1 MIVTHLAK
9 FYPPVPG
16 GMERVVESLCQ
27 ATAGRVYNRVLA
39 FHTGTKTVRDV
50 VEGVPVTRVGT
61 LGSAGSVPV
70 APRFFGELRRLRT
83 DLIVLHEPNPW
94 ALLACAVVR
103 PAVPIVIWYHS
114 DVVRPQ
120 LQYALF
126 YRPMARAVYGRA
138 ARFIVSSPALA
149 EQATGLAEFRSRV
162 AVVPF
167 GIDTAKWAA
176 GPSVPARAAAIK
188 AGLQGRP
195 LVLFT
200 GRMVPYKGVD
210 VLLRSLVGIDAA
222 AILAGDGPRR
232 AEWAALGQRL
242 GLGERVRF
250 PGEVPHE
257 ELRALY
263 HACDLF
269 VLPSVTRAEAFGF
282 VQVEAMACGKPVVST
297 RVPSGVPW
305 VNRHDETGL
314 TVPPGNAGALRE
326 ALQRLISDAPLRARL
341 GAAGRERVRA
351 EFTVDRM
358 GARAVDVYEAALR
371 EARD

>member
-16 GMERVVESLCQ
+16 GMERVVESLCR
-27 ATAGRVYNRVLA
+27 ATAGRIDNRVLA
-39 FHTGTKTVRDV
+39 FHTAGTTVRDV
-50 VEGVPVTRVGT
+50 VNGVPVTRVGT
-61 LGSAGSVPV
+61 LGHAGSVPI

-83 DLIVLHEPNPW
+83 DLMVLHEPNPW

-103 PAVPIVIWYHS
+103 PSAPLVIWYHS
-114 DVVRPQ
+114 DVVRPH

-126 YRPMARAVYGRA
+126 YRPIARPVYGRT

-149 EQATGLAEFRSRV
+149 EQATGLAGFGSRI

-167 GIDTAKWAA
+167 GIEASAWDA
-176 GPSVPARAAAIK
+176 GPDVRARAAEIRRA
-188 AGLQGRP
+188 LDGRP

-210 VLLRSLVGIDAA
+210 VLLRGLAGLDAA
-222 AILAGDGPRR
+222 AVLAGDGPRR
-232 AEWAALGQRL
+232 AEWMALGRQL
-242 GLGERVRF
+242 GLADRVRF
-250 PGEVPHE
+250 PGEVTQA
-257 ELRALY
+257 ELLALY

-305 VNRHDETGL
+305 VNRDGETGL
-314 TVPPGNAGALRE
+314 TVPPGDVAALRN
-326 ALQRLISDAPLRARL
+326 AIARLLSDAPLRERL
-341 GAAGRERVRA
+341 GAAARTRVLD
-351 EFTVDRM
+351 EFTVEQM
-358 GARAVDVYEAALR
+358 AARATAVYESVIR
-371 EARD
+371 EARG